1 MTPAEDHEVKDET
14 MEWDDIESDGKTTV
28 GGEEGQEQ
36 IEEEEEEDGTGSQ
49 YQTETETETTET
61 ETDDD
66 GACKSKR

>member
-14 MEWDDIESDGKTTV
+14 MEWDDIESDGENTV
-28 GGEEGQEQ
+28 GDEEGQEQ
-36 IEEEEEEDGTGSQ
+36 IEEEEDGSGSQ